1 MSSSELKT
9 TARGAERGL
18 EGELEE
24 KLLLHDDTDGDGDGV
39 APPAKRSEG
48 AALQQ
53 KRAWWRR
60 PRDLQSAGGGGGD
73 DDYRERFVR
82 AYDRLRDELV
92 GDDTCELTDEA
103 RCWLAQVRGRFFPPF
118 KPVSKV
124 SFFQNF
130 IRRKEE
136 LLILIY

>member
-60 PRDLQSAGGGGGD
+60 PRDLQSAGGGGGGD

-92 GDDTCELTDEA
+92 GDDSCELTDEA
-103 RCWLAQVRGRFFPPF
+103 RCWLAQVRGRFFPFQTGF
-118 KPVSKV
+118 KIE
-124 SFFQNF
+124 FFPKF
-130 IRRKEE
+130 
-136 LLILIY
+136 Y